1 MLAARSPFLRREC
14 MLPTLRDPSLP
25 HDAHVGAPE
34 LRTASGATLRPLV
47 ALDEFQACFG
57 LQADVWGASFADF
70 VPASL
75 LQVSTHV
82 GGLVLG
88 AFVADRLVG
97 FVFGLTGV
105 KDEEIV
111 HWSHMLAV
119 RADAREHGIGR
130 ELKEYQRAV
139 LAHRGVR
146 REFWT
151 FDPLQARNAH
161 LNVNRLRVR
170 VIDYV
175 VNMYGS
181 TGSPLHFGTATDR
194 LIVSCSTTPE
204 PSVTPPTTPVVAEPE
219 AVPILTAAPRSTDR
233 IHAGDRPRMVMI
245 EIPWDIQAVVAE
257 SVAVADNWRIATR
270 QSFQWAF
277 LHDYR
282 VTAFHRD
289 HASLRSF
296 YVLTRHAYEA
306 TS

>member
-1 MLAARSPFLRREC
+1 
-14 MLPTLRDPSLP
+14 MLPTLRDPAPSHP
-25 HDAHVGAPE
+25 AHDAHADTPPAA
-34 LRTASGATLRPLV
+34 RTASGVDLRSLSTLE
-47 ALDEFQACFG
+47 DFQSCFA
-57 LQADVWGASFADF
+57 LQAEVWGQSFADI

-88 AFVADRLVG
+88 AFSGDRLVG

-105 KDEEIV
+105 KDDEVV

-151 FDPLQARNAH
+151 FDPLQAKNAH

-175 VNMYGS
+175 ANMYGS

-194 LIVSCSTTPE
+194 LIVSCATS
-204 PSVTPPTTPVVAEPE
+204 AEPASTPTSVPTLAGPE
-219 AVPILTAAPRSTDR
+219 AAVILTASPRANDR
-233 IHAGDRPRMVMI
+233 VPSGDRPRTVLI
-245 EIPWDIQAVVAE
+245 EIPWDIQAIVAQ
-257 SVAVADNWRIATR
+257 SVAIADEWRFATR
-270 QSFQWAF
+270 QHFQWAF
-277 LHDYR
+277 LHGYR
-282 VTAFHRD
+282 VTSFHRD
-289 HASLRSF
+289 HQASRCF
-296 YVLTRHAYEA
+296 YVLARASQETPA
-306 TS
+306 

>member
-1 MLAARSPFLRREC
+1 
-14 MLPTLRDPSLP
+14 MLPTLRDPSLS
-25 HDAHVGAPE
+25 HDAAPPSGAPE
-34 LRTASGATLRPLV
+34 THIAGGVTLRPIHS
-47 ALDEFQACFG
+47 LDEFRACFA
-57 LQADVWGASFADF
+57 LQADVWGASFADI

-88 AFVADRLVG
+88 AFIGDSLVG
-97 FVFGLTGV
+97 FVFGLTGI
-105 KDEEIV
+105 KDDEVV

-130 ELKEYQRAV
+130 QLKEYQRAT
-139 LAHRGVR
+139 LAQRGVR

-161 LNVNRLRVR
+161 LNVNRLGVQ

-194 LIVSCSTTPE
+194 LIVSMSTATE
-204 PSVTPPTTPVVAEPE
+204 GVATPPSTSTLGSAGDT
-219 AVPILTAAPRSTDR
+219 PILSPAPRSTDR
-233 IHAGDRPRMVMI
+233 LHSGERARTLMI

-257 SVAVADNWRIATR
+257 SVAIADEWRIATR

-277 LHDYR
+277 LHGYR
-282 VTAFHRD
+282 VTSLHRD
-289 HASLRSF
+289 HAASRCF
-296 YVLTRHAYEA
+296 YVLTRLGHESAP
-306 TS
+306 

>member
-1 MLAARSPFLRREC
+1 
-14 MLPTLRDPSLP
+14 MLPTLRDPSPSPDTL
-25 HDAHVGAPE
+25 AGAPQA
-34 LRTASGATLRPLV
+34 RTTDGVTLRPLH
-47 ALDEFQACFG
+47 ALDEFQACFA
-57 LQADVWGASFADF
+57 LQADVWGRSFADA

-88 AFVADRLVG
+88 AFIGDQLVG

-105 KDEEIV
+105 KDDEIV

-130 ELKEYQRAV
+130 QLKEYQRAT

-161 LNVNRLRVR
+161 LNVNRLGVQ

-194 LIVSCSTTPE
+194 LIVSCATTPD
-204 PSVTPPTTPVVAEPE
+204 PVVTPTSTATPSAIETI
-219 AVPILTAAPRSTDR
+219 PILSPAPRSSDR
-233 IHAGDRPRMVMI
+233 VHAGERSRSVMI
-245 EIPWDIQAVVAE
+245 EIPWDIQAIVAQ
-257 SVAVADNWRIATR
+257 SVAIADEWRLATR

-277 LHDYR
+277 LHGYR
-282 VTAFHRD
+282 VTSLHRD
-289 HASLRSF
+289 HAASRSF
-296 YVLTRHAYEA
+296 YVLTRNAYEA
-306 TS
+306 TP

>member
-1 MLAARSPFLRREC
+1 MLAARSPFLRRER
-14 MLPTLRDPSLP
+14 MLPTLRDPLLP
-25 HDAHVGAPE
+25 HAPQIGASDP
-34 LRTASGATLRPLV
+34 RTASGATLRPLV
-47 ALDEFQACFG
+47 ALDEFQECFAI
-57 LQADVWGASFADF
+57 QADVWGASFADV

-105 KDEEIV
+105 KDDQIV

-119 RADAREHGIGR
+119 RPDAREHGIGR

-204 PSVTPPTTPVVAEPE
+204 PSVTPTTTPLLTGLE
-219 AVPILTAAPRSTDR
+219 AAPILTAAPRSTDR
-233 IHAGDRPRMVMI
+233 IHAGDRPRTVMV

-257 SVAVADNWRIATR
+257 SVTVADRWRIATR

-289 HASLRSF
+289 HASSRSF
-296 YVLTRHAYEA
+296 YVLTRHAHEA

>member
-1 MLAARSPFLRREC
+1 
-14 MLPTLRDPSLP
+14 MLPTLRDPSP
-25 HDAHVGAPE
+25 SPDALAGAPQA
-34 LRTASGATLRPLV
+34 RTTDGVTLRPLSS
-47 ALDEFQACFG
+47 LDEFQACFA
-57 LQADVWGASFADF
+57 LQADVWGRSFADI

-88 AFVADRLVG
+88 AFLGDQLIG

-105 KDEEIV
+105 KDDEIV

-130 ELKEYQRAV
+130 QLKEYQRAT
-139 LAHRGVR
+139 LAQRGVR

-161 LNVNRLRVR
+161 LNVNRLGVQ

-194 LIVSCSTTPE
+194 LIVSCTTAPD
-204 PSVTPPTTPVVAEPE
+204 PGVTPTSTATLKGIEGI
-219 AVPILTAAPRSTDR
+219 PILSPAPRSSDHA
-233 IHAGDRPRMVMI
+233 HAGERTRAVMI
-245 EIPWDIQAVVAE
+245 EIPWDIQAIVAQ
-257 SVAVADNWRIATR
+257 SVAIADEWRLATR

-277 LHDYR
+277 LHGYK
-282 VTAFHRD
+282 VTSFHRD
-289 HASLRSF
+289 YAGSRSF
-296 YVLTRHAYEA
+296 YVLTRTAHEA
-306 TS
+306 AT

>member
-1 MLAARSPFLRREC
+1 
-14 MLPTLRDPSLP
+14 MLPTLRDLSPSRAA
-25 HDAHVGAPE
+25 AHEALAP
-34 LRTASGATLRPLV
+34 RIASGATLRPLH
-47 ALDEFQACFG
+47 ALEEFQACFT
-57 LQADVWGASFADF
+57 LQADVWGAAFADI

-88 AFVADRLVG
+88 AFHQDRLVG

-105 KDEEIV
+105 KDDEIV

-119 RADAREHGIGR
+119 RAEAREHGIGR

-139 LAHRGVR
+139 LAARGVH

-161 LNVNRLRVR
+161 LNVNRLGVQ

-194 LIVSCSTTPE
+194 LIVSCATGSAPVPTPASVATVGGHDTT
-204 PSVTPPTTPVVAEPE
+204 A
-219 AVPILTAAPRSTDR
+219 ILTAAPRAGDR
-233 IHAGDRPRMVMI
+233 IHAGDRPHTILI

-257 SVAVADNWRIATR
+257 SVAVADEWRIATR
-270 QSFQWAF
+270 HAFQWAL
-277 LHDYR
+277 LHGYR

-289 HASLRSF
+289 RDASRCF
-296 YVLTRHAYEA
+296 YVLTRNGYEVA
-306 TS
+306 A

>member
-1 MLAARSPFLRREC
+1 
-14 MLPTLRDPSLP
+14 MLPTLRDPSLS
-25 HDAHVGAPE
+25 HDAHLGAPE
-34 LRTASGATLRPLV
+34 PRAASGVTLRPLV
-47 ALDEFQACFG
+47 ALDEFRACFA
-57 LQADVWGASFADF
+57 LQADVWGTSFADI

-88 AFVADRLVG
+88 AFAADRLVG

-105 KDEEIV
+105 KDDEIV

-130 ELKEYQRAV
+130 ELKEYQRAL
-139 LAHRGVR
+139 LAQRGVA

-170 VIDYV
+170 VMEYV
-175 VNMYGS
+175 VDMYGS

-194 LIVSCSTTPE
+194 LIVSCSTTPTPE
-204 PSVTPPTTPVVAEPE
+204 PATTPTGTPAIGGPE
-219 AVPILTAAPRSTDR
+219 AVAILTPAPRSNDR
-233 IHAGDRPRMVMI
+233 LHAGDRPRMVMI
-245 EIPWDIQAVVAE
+245 EVPWDIQAVVAQ
-257 SVAVADNWRIATR
+257 SVAIADEWRMATR

-277 LHDYR
+277 QNGYR
-282 VTAFHRD
+282 VTSFHRER
-289 HASLRSF
+289 ASSRSF
-296 YVLTRHAYEA
+296 YVLTRNANEA
-306 TS
+306 AS

>member
-1 MLAARSPFLRREC
+1 
-14 MLPTLRDPSLP
+14 MLPTLRDLSTSRA
-25 HDAHVGAPE
+25 AHAEPPE
-34 LRTASGATLRPLV
+34 PRIASGVTLRSLH
-47 ALDEFQACFG
+47 ALDEFQACFA
-57 LQADVWGASFADF
+57 LQGDVWGRSFADI

-88 AFVADRLVG
+88 AFHQDQLVG

-105 KDEEIV
+105 KDDEIA

-139 LAHRGVR
+139 LAARGVQ

-161 LNVNRLRVR
+161 LNVNRLGVQ

-194 LIVSCSTTPE
+194 LIVSCPTGTSPIATPTA
-204 PSVTPPTTPVVAEPE
+204 VGALGGHDTYAIMTP
-219 AVPILTAAPRSTDR
+219 APRGGDR
-233 IHAGDRPRMVMI
+233 IHTGDRPHGVLI

-257 SVAVADNWRIATR
+257 SVAVADDWRIATR
-270 QSFQWAF
+270 QSFQWAL
-277 LHDYR
+277 LHGYR

-289 HASLRSF
+289 HAASRCF
-296 YVLTRHAYEA
+296 YVLTRNGYEA
-306 TS
+306 AA